1 MPRSPAGIRRFL
13 GTLAYERAVGHLIGL
28 QLLQRTVP
36 VMPAQGMFC
45 LPCHSVAMS
54 CPGLGLAAARPLAW
68 TLSLETNRANRGHIG
83 RPWETGGKL
92 RSWNGSYLPRGARSP
107 NRAPGG

>member
-45 LPCHSVAMS
+45 LPCHSVAHVLPNPGTS
-54 CPGLGLAAARPLAW
+54 CCQAAGLDA
-68 TLSLETNRANRGHIG
+68 E
-83 RPWETGGKL
+83 
-92 RSWNGSYLPRGARSP
+92 PR
-107 NRAPGG
+107 N